1 MARISVSNAEWRIN
15 NSYEDNSDYDVLCR
29 SFPEIVA
36 RVLVNRGIGV
46 QNVDEFMYPKL
57 SRHLLTPFALEDMEK
72 ASLRFAKAITD
83 NEKIFIFGDYDVD
96 GATSASVLSLFLRY
110 FGIEPEVKIP
120 ERDEGYGPNADM
132 MAMIKKQGYS
142 LVFTVDCGTTA
153 FEMINNAAKEKLD
166 VIIVDHHQLA
176 PVIPDV
182 YAFVNPKRKDEKNNP
197 YYNMAAVGVVFLLIV
212 AVNAKLREQGFYK
225 KQIKE
230 PDIRNLLELVALGTI
245 CDMVCLRGINRTLVK
260 TGLSYFGCNT
270 GLKALSNSKNLVKG
284 TVRAYHMGFI
294 LGPRINAAGR
304 VGSSSLGFKLL
315 NSKSEDEALIIANK
329 LESLNGMRREIEAAV
344 MKEASGVIECS
355 LKPDDHVI
363 IVGSKNWHQGVI
375 GIVAGKLRERYGLTT
390 LVLSYSEDGL
400 AKGSGRSNDSIDLGY
415 AVTKAVEL
423 GILEKGGG
431 HMKAAG
437 FSIREEKIHDFKV
450 FLENM
455 INEKSEAVPK
465 TLDIDAVIDAGG
477 IDCGL
482 ADALNLLEPYG
493 EGNPEPLFM
502 LKDVILSHYVIF
514 KENMMVATLKSFG
527 GRKVIAKLFRQSN
540 CNLFD
545 CLCRAKN
552 SVIDVVG
559 YVKISEHRDKKDID
573 FILVDAKI

>member
-1 MARISVSNAEWRIN
+1 MGRISVNNAEWRIN
-15 NSYEDNSDYDVLCR
+15 DAYDGNSDYEALR
-29 SFPEIVA
+29 QNFPEIIA
-36 RVLVNRGIGV
+36 RVLVNRGIGPH
-46 QNVDEFMYPKL
+46 NVEEFMYPKL

-72 ASLRFAKAITD
+72 AALRFAKAITD
-83 NEKIFIFGDYDVD
+83 GEKVFIFGDYDVD
-96 GATSASVLSLFLRY
+96 GATSASVISLFLRY
-110 FGIEPEVKIP
+110 FGIKAEVKIP

-132 MAMIKKQGYS
+132 MATIKKQGYG

-153 FEMINNAAKEKLD
+153 FEMITNAAKENLD

-176 PVIPDV
+176 PVVPDV
-182 YAFVNPKRKDEKNNP
+182 YAFVNPKRKGEEDNP

-225 KQIKE
+225 KRIKE
-230 PDIRNLLELVALGTI
+230 PDIRSLLELVALGTI

-260 TGLSYFGCNT
+260 NGLSYFGCNA
-270 GLKALSNSKNLVKG
+270 GLRALSKNLVKG
-284 TVRAYHMGFI
+284 PVRAYHMGFI

-315 NSKSEDEALIIANK
+315 NSENEAEALNIVNE
-329 LESLNGMRREIEAAV
+329 LENLNVMRREIEAAV
-344 MKEASGVIECS
+344 MKEATGVIEAS

-363 IVGSKNWHQGVI
+363 VVGSKNWHQGVI
-375 GIVAGKLRERYGLTT
+375 GIVAGKLRERYGITT
-390 LVLSYSEDGL
+390 LVLSYSEDGI

-450 FLENM
+450 FLESM
-455 INEKSEAVPK
+455 IKEKGEIAPK
-465 TLDIDAVIDAGG
+465 VLTIDAVIDPGR
-477 IDCGL
+477 IDRDL
-482 ADALNLLEPYG
+482 ADTLNLLEPYG

-502 LKDVILSHYVIF
+502 LKDVVLSRHRIF
-514 KENMMVATLKSFG
+514 KESMMIVTLKSLG
-527 GRKVIAKLFRQSN
+527 GRTVIAKLFRQSN
-540 CNLFD
+540 TNLFD
-545 CLCRAKN
+545 RLRTAEN
-552 SVIDVVG
+552 SLMDVVG
-559 YVKISEHRDKKDID
+559 YLKISEYREKRDVD

>member
-1 MARISVSNAEWRIN
+1 MDKISVNNAEWRVN
-15 NSYEDNSDYDVLCR
+15 DLYDGSSDYKILCQ

-46 QNVDEFMYPKL
+46 GNVDEFMYPKL

-72 ASLRFAKAITD
+72 AALRLAKAITD
-83 NEKIFIFGDYDVD
+83 KEKVFIFGDYDVD

-110 FGIEPEVKIP
+110 FGIETEVKIP

-132 MAMIKKQGYS
+132 MSTIKKRGYG

-153 FEMINNAAKEKLD
+153 FEMIDNAAKEKLD

-176 PVIPDV
+176 PVIPNV
-182 YAFVNPKRKDEKNNP
+182 YAFVNPKRKDEENNP

-212 AVNAKLREQGFYK
+212 AVNAKLREQGIYK
-225 KQIKE
+225 NEIKE

-260 TGLSYFGCNT
+260 TGLSYFGYNA
-270 GLKALSNSKNLVKG
+270 GLRALSKNLVKG
-284 TVRAYHMGFI
+284 SVRAYHMGFI

-315 NSKSEDEALIIANK
+315 NSENETEASNIVDE
-329 LESLNGMRREIEAAV
+329 LESLNALRREIEAAV
-344 MKEASGVIECS
+344 MKEAVNAIESS
-355 LKPDDHVI
+355 LKPNDNVI

-390 LVLSYSEDGL
+390 LVLSYSDDGI

-415 AVTKAVEL
+415 AVTKAVEM

-437 FSIREEKIHDFKV
+437 FSIREDKINDFKI

-455 INEKSEAVPK
+455 IKEKSEVVPK
-465 TLDIDAVIDAGG
+465 VLDVDAIIDVKG
-477 IDCGL
+477 IDCNL
-482 ADALNLLEPYG
+482 AEALNLLEPYG

-502 LKDVILSHYVIF
+502 LKDVILSHYRIF
-514 KENMMVATLKSFG
+514 KENMMIVTLKSLG
-527 GRKVIAKLFRQSN
+527 GRNVIAKLFRQSN

-545 CLCRAKN
+545 RLSVAKN
-552 SVIDVVG
+552 SRMDVVG
-559 YVKISEHRDKKDID
+559 YVKISEYRDKKGVD